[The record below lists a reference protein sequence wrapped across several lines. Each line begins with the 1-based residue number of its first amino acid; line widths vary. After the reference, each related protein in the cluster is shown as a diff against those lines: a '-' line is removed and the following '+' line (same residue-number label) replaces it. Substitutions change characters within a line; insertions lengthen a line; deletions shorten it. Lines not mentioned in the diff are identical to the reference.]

1 MRSRLFIFV
10 AFATIFLALSC
21 REKEQPFVSKK
32 VDLTVTVSDGR
43 SSSPIPLAEV
53 TIDYEH
59 RLTGQDGTCIF
70 EKLLVGHHT
79 ISVKAH
85 DYEDYTESFVVEE
98 GMTVFPVRLTTV
110 PPYLETDSRFIQ
122 TLSLKG
128 TEEMVIRSNSD
139 WKVVSDSPE
148 MSFNITSGHGNGA
161 VRCTWAFQQDST
173 GLDYKEAFFSIRNAY
188 DTLDFCIRLAMPIFI
203 TGVEGISN
211 NFVKDPNGQDSCI
224 VHFSRKVKD
233 VKVTTSWEID
243 ADRLD
248 DYSVSFPIPASMLCR
263 AYPVKKISASSAN
276 GDGVVFSADNVKIPF
291 YDQQIIFDGTFA
303 GLYLYPDQKTLW
315 LATRAPDK
323 LRKIDTR
330 SFEILKE
337 IDLDF
342 HPGSLSFNP
351 YNGMLYVIDYPFIPD
366 DPIELTNTIR
376 VVDPETGREI
386 KRITI
391 ERDEED
397 PHFGHLSISPLK
409 VVFANNGMGAVWVVR
424 EDGFDRR
431 IRLIDSRNDD
441 TVIRHK
447 YLEQDFETEFEDTVY
462 KIRDIMPDN
471 TGTKFIAL
479 VDNSYKFFIL
489 DSDGVNGHHFKLPN
503 PPGDPEEEYGFH
515 GHLWI
520 YKQHREKPLFYLV
533 TPYSEALYDRSS
545 NAYSDPFIRVPGWNS
560 VGDFCYGTPFGDDVC
575 TFLFNR
581 NGFLLVQDHTTK
593 EIKYDCNILSDLFV
607 EDFISFYEG
616 DRVFVYETMAEKTYF
631 TVLNTSRFWT
641 KD

>member
-10 AFATIFLALSC
+10 AFASVFLALSC

-32 VDLTVTVSDGR
+32 VDLTVTVSDGE

-79 ISVKAH
+79 ITVKAY
-85 DYEDYTESFVVEE
+85 DYEEYSESIVVEE
-98 GMTVFPVRLTTV
+98 GMTVFPVKLTTL
-110 PPYLETDSRFIQ
+110 PPYLEVDFESIS

-128 TEEMVIRSNSD
+128 TKEIQIRSNSD

-148 MSFNITSGHGNGA
+148 ISFNKTSGHGSGTFLA
-161 VRCTWAFQQDST
+161 TWSFLPDST
-173 GLDYKEAFFSIRNAY
+173 GLDYKEAFFSVRNAY
-188 DTLDFCIRLAMPIFI
+188 DTLDFGVRVAMPIFI

-248 DYSVSFPIPASMLCR
+248 DYSVSFPVPAAMLCR
-263 AYPVKKISASSAN
+263 AYPVNRIIASSAN
-276 GDGVVFSADNVKIPF
+276 GDGVELRADDVKIPF
-291 YDQQIIFDGTFA
+291 YDKLVIFDGVNA
-303 GLYLYPDQKTLW
+303 GLYLYPDRKTLW
-315 LATRAPDK
+315 LATIGPDK

-330 SFEILKE
+330 SFEVLKE

-342 HPGSLSFNP
+342 HPGPLALNP
-351 YNGMLYVIDYPFIPD
+351 HNGMLYVIDNHLVTDETP
-366 DPIELTNTIR
+366 EVAKTIR
-376 VVDPETGREI
+376 VVNPNTGRVM

-391 ERDEED
+391 EPDEED
-397 PHFGHLSISPLK
+397 IRYNYTSISPYK
-409 VVFANNGMGAVWVVR
+409 VVFAENGMGAVLVSR
-424 EDGFDRR
+424 DR
-431 IRLIDSRNDD
+431 IRLIDSRDGD
-441 TVIRHK
+441 RVIKHQ
-447 YLEQDFETEFEDTVY
+447 YLDQDFEPDFEDSEHH
-462 KIRDIMPDN
+462 IRDIMLDN
-471 TGTKFIAL
+471 AGKGFLAL
-479 VDNSYKFFIL
+479 ILNSYSFFNL
-489 DSDGVNGHHFKLPN
+489 DPDGVNGSHFKLPN

-593 EIKYDCNILSDLFV
+593 EIKYDCNIHSDLFV
-607 EDFISFYEG
+607 EDFVSFYEG
-616 DRVFVYETMAEKTYF
+616 DRVIVYENMVDKTYF